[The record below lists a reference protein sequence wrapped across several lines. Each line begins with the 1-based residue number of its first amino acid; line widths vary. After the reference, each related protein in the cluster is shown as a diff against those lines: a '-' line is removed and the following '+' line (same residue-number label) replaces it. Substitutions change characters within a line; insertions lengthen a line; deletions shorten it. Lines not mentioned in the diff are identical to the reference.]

1 MIRGTTPTLIFTFPF
16 EVDSIQKMWLT
27 FSQNDKEVFTI
38 DKDRCELSERKVT
51 VTLTQEQTLQLIN
64 NAQVEIQFRVLTYNS
79 TALAS
84 NILKLPVQRILKG
97 GVI

>member
-16 EVDSIQKMWLT
+16 EVSAVQKLWLT

-38 DKDRCELSERKVT
+38 DKDHCQLSESNVT

-64 NAQVEIQFRVLTYNS
+64 NARVEVQFRVLTYNG